1 MCKVI
6 SVVNQKGGVG
16 KTTTTVNVGIGLA
29 RECKKV
35 LLIDADPQGSLTAS
49 LGYEE
54 PDDLR
59 ITLATMMMDVINEE
73 DINLEDGILHHQENV
88 DLLPANIELSALEV
102 TMGNVMSR
110 EMIMK
115 EYIDAIR
122 SRYDYILIDCMPS
135 LGMMTIN
142 ALVSS
147 GSVLIPVQAAYLP
160 VKGLQ
165 QLIKTILTVK
175 KRLNRKLAIEGI
187 LLTMVDFRTNYAKEE
202 IMEKKMTFNYFYGTE
217 ADQFSFYRIPKAL
230 FTDSYFKDLSSD
242 AKILYGLM
250 LDRMS
255 LSIKNQWF
263 DDKNRAYI
271 YFSIE
276 DIMELL
282 NCGRNKAIKSMRELD
297 NETGI
302 GLIEKRRQGFGKVNV
317 IYVKTF
323 MPEKTDEKKFGEGL
337 EKFKKQT
344 SVENEEPA
352 EVYNL
357 NFMKSQNQTSRSPEN
372 KLQEVYISNP
382 NNTNLSDTEMNDN
395 KSNPIISVDEKRFD
409 SDNRSEDYQAY
420 ENLVKETIDYES
432 LEVTHHDDMRQV
444 DEIVNLIVE
453 TVMCKNDKIL
463 IASNWYP
470 ASLVKK
476 KFLMLTYSHIEYV
489 LHCMRGNTTKVKNIK
504 KYLLAALFN
513 APSTMNGYYQ
523 AEVNHDMPGLV
534 R

>member
-1 MCKVI
+1 ME
-6 SVVNQKGGVG
+6 QK
-16 KTTTTVNVGIGLA
+16 
-29 RECKKV
+29 
-35 LLIDADPQGSLTAS
+35 
-49 LGYEE
+49 
-54 PDDLR
+54 
-59 ITLATMMMDVINEE
+59 AT
-73 DINLEDGILHHQENV
+73 
-88 DLLPANIELSALEV
+88 
-102 TMGNVMSR
+102 
-110 EMIMK
+110 
-115 EYIDAIR
+115 
-122 SRYDYILIDCMPS
+122 
-135 LGMMTIN
+135 
-142 ALVSS
+142 
-147 GSVLIPVQAAYLP
+147 
-160 VKGLQ
+160 
-165 QLIKTILTVK
+165 
-175 KRLNRKLAIEGI
+175 
-187 LLTMVDFRTNYAKEE
+187 FR
-202 IMEKKMTFNYFYGTE
+202 YFYGEE
-217 ADQFSFYRIPKAL
+217 ADMHSFYRIPKLL
-230 FTDSYFKDLSSD
+230 FTNDYFKALSND

-255 LSIKNQWF
+255 LSVKNQWF
-263 DDKNRAYI
+263 DEENKAYI
-271 YFSIE
+271 YFSVE

-282 NCGRNKAIKSMRELD
+282 NCGKNKAVKIMQELD
-297 NETGI
+297 DETGI
-302 GLIEKRRQGFGKVNV
+302 GLIEKRRQGFGKVNI

-323 MPEKTDEKKFGEGL
+323 MPEKTEEKSLEDELK
-337 EKFKKQT
+337 KFKKQT
-344 SVENEEPA
+344 SEENEEST
-352 EVYNL
+352 EVYNS

-395 KSNPIISVDEKRFD
+395 KSNQIVSADE
-409 SDNRSEDYQAY
+409 NRSDGDNSTEEYQAY
-420 ENLVKETIDYES
+420 EKLVKETVDYES

>member
-1 MCKVI
+1 
-6 SVVNQKGGVG
+6 
-16 KTTTTVNVGIGLA
+16 
-29 RECKKV
+29 
-35 LLIDADPQGSLTAS
+35 
-49 LGYEE
+49 
-54 PDDLR
+54 
-59 ITLATMMMDVINEE
+59 
-73 DINLEDGILHHQENV
+73 
-88 DLLPANIELSALEV
+88 
-102 TMGNVMSR
+102 
-110 EMIMK
+110 
-115 EYIDAIR
+115 
-122 SRYDYILIDCMPS
+122 
-135 LGMMTIN
+135 
-142 ALVSS
+142 
-147 GSVLIPVQAAYLP
+147 
-160 VKGLQ
+160 
-165 QLIKTILTVK
+165 
-175 KRLNRKLAIEGI
+175 
-187 LLTMVDFRTNYAKEE
+187 
-202 IMEKKMTFNYFYGTE
+202 MEKKMTFNYFYGTE

-297 NETGI
+297 DETGI

-323 MPEKTDEKKFGEGL
+323 MPEKTDEKKFGEEL
-337 EKFKKQT
+337 KKFKKQT
-344 SVENEEPA
+344 SVENEE
-352 EVYNL
+352 
-357 NFMKSQNQTSRSPEN
+357 ST
-372 KLQEVYISNP
+372 EVYISNP

-489 LHCMRGNTTKVKNIK
+489 LHCMSGNTTKVKNIK

-523 AEVNHDMPGLV
+523 AEVNHDMPGLA